1 MSAERVIEAPPNGSH
16 YQTPDQDTR
25 RATISEV
32 MEDLEQRY
40 DKSGQPVGPARTLLN
55 LDVIIKRDM
64 WYRSRLRRN
73 GLSESVE
80 WEGTLLRDEDITR
93 VRLCV
98 ARDYGLQY
106 SMEDMHAVL
115 AQTAWEMTYH
125 PVVRYLQGVL
135 WDEEPRIDRFL
146 IDYLGVADS
155 PLVRAISRRWFV
167 SCVARAFGKGEKP
180 VKVDTVLIL
189 AGKQGAKK
197 STAFRALAS
206 SPWFSDTALDLRSK
220 DAYQAIRGVWIYELA
235 ELAATRPRDAETVKA
250 FLSAPTDKFR
260 PPYGRTVIS
269 SHRQCVFVGTTNE
282 ASFLRDATGA
292 RRFWPVSVGE
302 IDVDAIRRD
311 RDLLWAEAMEA
322 YRAGEAWWLTAEE
335 DERLRESQEQYQH
348 EDPWEV
354 AVSEWLTKIENVKAA
369 RKGVRIG
376 EMLTHCLQMDK
387 DRQGKHDEMRMGGV
401 LQSLGWEK
409 CRDRR
414 DGRRVVVW
422 RLPESE

>member
-1 MSAERVIEAPPNGSH
+1 
-16 YQTPDQDTR
+16 
-25 RATISEV
+25 
-32 MEDLEQRY
+32 
-40 DKSGQPVGPARTLLN
+40 
-55 LDVIIKRDM
+55 
-64 WYRSRLRRN
+64 
-73 GLSESVE
+73 
-80 WEGTLLRDEDITR
+80 
-93 VRLCV
+93 
-98 ARDYGLQY
+98 
-106 SMEDMHAVL
+106 
-115 AQTAWEMTYH
+115 
-125 PVVRYLQGVL
+125 
-135 WDEEPRIDRFL
+135 
-146 IDYLGVADS
+146 
-155 PLVRAISRRWFV
+155 
-167 SCVARAFGKGEKP
+167 VARAFGKGEKP

-376 EMLTHCLQMDK
+376 KQLTHCLQMDK
-387 DRQGKHDEMRMGGV
+387 DRQGKQDEMRMGGV